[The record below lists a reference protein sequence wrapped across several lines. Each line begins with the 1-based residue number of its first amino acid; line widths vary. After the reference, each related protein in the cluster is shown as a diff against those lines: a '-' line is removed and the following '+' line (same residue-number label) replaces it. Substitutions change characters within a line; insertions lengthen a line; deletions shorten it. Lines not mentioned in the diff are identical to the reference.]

1 MSLSYL
7 EALDHF
13 LLVAIG
19 CDFWEERSTLPKYG
33 CFILR
38 ILVNIMFS
46 GRWHTTPCNK
56 AIYLYIWM
64 LYCHVSQERASI
76 GYHSLKFGQ
85 SPKKTCSC
93 RFQHQEKTFLL
104 VSRSKLCQQ
113 VRKWWST
120 LPKTSSAPLQMGR
133 NQKDAG
139 SSSNHHFFRS
149 KLLLLGVQEPHVPQ
163 QSSFVCLFWD
173 PHDSSIPRFQ
183 TASFNLAPETSKKL
197 CIFD

>member
-85 SPKKTCSC
+85 SPKKNMFMQISAS
-93 RFQHQEKTFLL
+93 RKTYSFK
-104 VSRSKLCQQ
+104 SRGQNCVNKSESGDLPSLKLT
-113 VRKWWST
+113 VRPCKWARNPKGT
-120 LPKTSSAPLQMGR
+120 PDRLPTI
-133 NQKDAG
+133 
-139 SSSNHHFFRS
+139 HFFRS
-149 KLLLLGVQEPHVPQ
+149 KLLLLGEQ
-163 QSSFVCLFWD
+163 
-173 PHDSSIPRFQ
+173 
-183 TASFNLAPETSKKL
+183 
-197 CIFD
+197 